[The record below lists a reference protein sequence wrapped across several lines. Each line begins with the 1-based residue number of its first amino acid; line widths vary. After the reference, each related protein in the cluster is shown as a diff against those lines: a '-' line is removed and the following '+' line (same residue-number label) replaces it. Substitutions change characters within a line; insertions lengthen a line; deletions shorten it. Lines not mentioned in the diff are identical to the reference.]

1 MKEGDDFAS
10 VILQIT
16 HRAAN
21 LPREIFL
28 TGDRH
33 AADGIRFQML
43 PDQLVG
49 VAVWRIRRQKE
60 QAQFRTQ
67 RLHESADFLRTM
79 SRATIDDQ
87 KDFALGALD
96 QAFQEFD
103 EDIGVDAALVDDHEP
118 QVAARGDR
126 RNQTHAMAS
135 ARRLDD
141 GRVAFRP
148 PCAPRVMVG
157 ADVSRV
163 AEIDVSPLFP
173 GHRLDFRVFLLEPL
187 PHQRLIAFD
196 RSSPPR
202 RNGN

>member
-21 LPREIFL
+21 LLREIFL

-43 PDQLVG
+43 PDQFVG
-49 VAVWRIRRQKE
+49 VAVWRIRRQKK

-148 PCAPRVMVG
+148 PCPPRVMIG
-157 ADVSRV
+157 ADVRRV
-163 AEIDVSPLFP
+163 AEIDVRPLFF
-173 GHRLDFRVFLLEPL
+173 GHRLAIAEPETRRV
-187 PHQRLIAFD
+187 R
-196 RSSPPR
+196 PR
-202 RNGN
+202 DAVASDK